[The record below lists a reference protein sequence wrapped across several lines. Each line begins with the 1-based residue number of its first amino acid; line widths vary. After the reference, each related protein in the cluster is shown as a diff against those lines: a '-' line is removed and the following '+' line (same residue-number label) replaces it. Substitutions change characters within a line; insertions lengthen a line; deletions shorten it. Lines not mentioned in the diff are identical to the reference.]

1 MAARKLVSRQ
11 PNQRLEAL
19 LHEAGISNAGLAR
32 RVNTRGSQRGLNLRH
47 DKTSVSRWVRG
58 QRPRIRTAVIISEV
72 LSEKLD
78 RTVSLD
84 EIGMAYGK
92 NLASNVGLKFA
103 SDLADATQVTCE
115 LWSCDADPRG
125 VVFGPTVAVSTLIG
139 PSRDWLIT
147 GCDAEVSREGGSQV
161 HITDVEAVRETTL
174 ALSSLDRSFGGGHTR
189 SLTVHYLNAFVSGLL
204 TGTYTEAIGRRLF
217 AAVAQLTKH
226 TALMTVD
233 IGRPSLAQRYYIQ
246 ALRLAQAAGDRALG
260 GFVLADGMANIAP
273 FLGHPRE
280 VVPLALAARG
290 GTRNHSTP
298 TLEALFHLAEARGHA
313 LVGEALSCEKS
324 ADLAIKT
331 LDEASSDGEP
341 EWLADFTAAH
351 LADGLAHCYRDLGRP
366 AESARWALAAL
377 DGLPQRDV
385 RRRAIDLLLLA
396 TARAEAGEVTEGC
409 HHALRAMELLGGLR
423 SHLGME
429 YLSDFRQRLNRSR
442 DSEARR
448 EFEDQVASSGMTLSS
463 GQRGEARAGETAVG
477 RWHAADPGLLAQ
489 TPAAK

>member
-1 MAARKLVSRQ
+1 MAARKVVSRE

-32 RVNTRGSQRGLNLRH
+32 RVNIRGSQRGLNLRH

-58 QRPRIRTAVIISEV
+58 QRPRIRTAVIIAEV

-92 NLASNVGLKFA
+92 SLASNVGLKFA
-103 SDLADATQVTCE
+103 PDLGEAIQSACE

-125 VVFGPTVAVSTLIG
+125 LVFGPTVAVSTLIG

-147 GCDAEVSREGGSQV
+147 ACDAEVSREGGSQV
-161 HITDVEAVRETTL
+161 HLADVEAVRETTL
-174 ALSSLDRSFGGGHTR
+174 ALSGLDRSFGGGHTR
-189 SLTVHYLNAFVSGLL
+189 SVAVHYLNVFVSGLL
-204 TGTYTEAIGRRLF
+204 SGTYTETVGRSLF
-217 AAVAQLTKH
+217 AAIAQLAKH
-226 TALMTVD
+226 TGLMTVD
-233 IGRPSLAQRYYIQ
+233 TGRPSLAQRYYIQ

-260 GFVLADGMANIAP
+260 GFVLADGMSTTAP
-273 FLGHPRE
+273 LLGHPRE

-290 GTRNHSTP
+290 GTGSHTTP
-298 TLEALFHLAEARGHA
+298 SLEALFHLAEARGHA
-313 LVGEALSCEKS
+313 LLGDAFSCERS
-324 ADLAIKT
+324 ADLALET
-331 LDEASSDGEP
+331 FDDTSADGEH

-366 AESARWALAAL
+366 AESARWAQTAL
-377 DGLPQRDV
+377 DGLPRRDV

-409 HHALRAMELLGGLR
+409 HHALRALELLGGLR
-423 SHLGME
+423 SHLGMG
-429 YLSDFRQRLNRSR
+429 YLSDFRGRLQRNR
-442 DSEARR
+442 DSEAQRAFEARMADSATTLGRQR
-448 EFEDQVASSGMTLSS
+448 E
-463 GQRGEARAGETAVG
+463 GEARAVETDLG
-477 RWHAADPGLLAQ
+477 RWHVADACPAPQ
-489 TPAAK
+489 TPATR